1 MYSCANIGNPSGG
14 PIDKTPPIFMRS
26 NPTPNAVNV
35 KDRKIEIFFD
45 EIVTLKDPST
55 KIIVSPAQTE
65 MPRMSA
71 LGRKVTVEL
80 VDSLLPNTTY
90 TIDFSNSIQDN
101 NEGNA
106 IDNFAFAFSTGSVI
120 DSMRVSGYV
129 LDSRTLEPMQSVVVG
144 LQSNLADSAFHKEK
158 LQRVAL
164 TNDRGQFTIRNV
176 SPGSYH
182 IFALKDLDRDYKFG
196 NPTEDIAFL
205 DSIIV
210 PSIGSREAADTVYND
225 LNEIDTIMRATR
237 PAYFPNDILLS
248 MFNEDRKSQYLANN
262 LRVDSTRISLTFAA
276 ASDTLPSLSIV
287 GRNDVPDQWYTLERS
302 QTNDTLTYWIRP
314 PHLVSA
320 DTLMVATT
328 YLRTDTASN
337 LSWGTDTLKFTFQRQ
352 KAKKKKKNEETDS
365 LEQIRFMELHPLAN
379 DTQEVYAPLLLQTG
393 TPIER
398 YSREAFHLQRKLQ
411 NDTIFY
417 PAEIKSIALR
427 DSTLNRRDLMLKV
440 DWEPGAAYTL
450 AVDSLAMTDIYGL
463 QTKPLKVDF
472 NVRKMEEYG
481 NIVFNIPAVRDSAIV
496 ELLDG
501 TEKIVL
507 RAPVKS
513 HRAELLNLLP
523 GKYYARLFIDRN
535 GNGKYDTGN
544 YDMHLQPEETVYY
557 PGAINLKKNWDVEQT
572 WDIYATPIDKQKP
585 EAIKKNKPE
594 RKKWE
599 KVNTEKTETDEDEEN
614 GFSDFSNPNDPNL
627 RNSNNFGNYRK
638 YDSKIYFHF
647 FAQKFAHS
655 TKAHYLCTRKSQQR
669 LCPDGGIGRRAG
681 LKHQW
686 SKIHPGSIP
695 GLGTQKRL

>member
-1 MYSCANIGNPSGG
+1 MNNSKSLYYIFIIIAAAVMHSCANIGNPSGG

-379 DTQEVYAPLLLQTG
+379 GTQEVYAPLLLQTG

-507 RAPVKS
+507 RAPVKN

-638 YDSKIYFHF
+638 
-647 FAQKFAHS
+647 
-655 TKAHYLCTRKSQQR
+655 
-669 LCPDGGIGRRAG
+669 
-681 LKHQW
+681 
-686 SKIHPGSIP
+686 
-695 GLGTQKRL
+695 

>member
-1 MYSCANIGNPSGG
+1 MNNSKSLYYIFIIIAAAVMYSCANTGNPSGG

-144 LQSNLADSAFHKEK
+144 LQSNLAGSAFHKEK

-379 DTQEVYAPLLLQTG
+379 GTQEVYAPLLLQTG

-411 NDTIFY
+411 NDTTFY

-427 DSTLNRRDLMLKV
+427 DSTLSRRDLMLKV

-627 RNSNNFGNYRK
+627 RNSNNFGN
-638 YDSKIYFHF
+638 
-647 FAQKFAHS
+647 
-655 TKAHYLCTRKSQQR
+655 
-669 LCPDGGIGRRAG
+669 
-681 LKHQW
+681 
-686 SKIHPGSIP
+686 
-695 GLGTQKRL
+695 

>member
-1 MYSCANIGNPSGG
+1 MLFSRLALSLQAETENQMNNSKSLYYIFIIIAAAVMYSCANIGNPSGG

-225 LNEIDTIMRATR
+225 LNEIDTILRATR

-379 DTQEVYAPLLLQTG
+379 GTQEVYAPLLLQTG

-411 NDTIFY
+411 NDTTFY

-427 DSTLNRRDLMLKV
+427 DSTLSRRDLMLKV

-627 RNSNNFGNYRK
+627 RNSNNFGNYSR
-638 YDSKIYFHF
+638 
-647 FAQKFAHS
+647 
-655 TKAHYLCTRKSQQR
+655 
-669 LCPDGGIGRRAG
+669 
-681 LKHQW
+681 
-686 SKIHPGSIP
+686 
-695 GLGTQKRL
+695 

>member
-1 MYSCANIGNPSGG
+1 MLFSRLALSLQAETENQMNNSKSLYYIFIIIAAAVMYSCANIGNPSGG

-379 DTQEVYAPLLLQTG
+379 GTQEVYAPLLLQTG

-507 RAPVKS
+507 RAPVKN

-638 YDSKIYFHF
+638 
-647 FAQKFAHS
+647 
-655 TKAHYLCTRKSQQR
+655 
-669 LCPDGGIGRRAG
+669 
-681 LKHQW
+681 
-686 SKIHPGSIP
+686 
-695 GLGTQKRL
+695 

>member
-1 MYSCANIGNPSGG
+1 MENQMNNSKSLYYIFIIIAAAVMYSCANSGNPSGG

-379 DTQEVYAPLLLQTG
+379 GTQEVYAPLLLQTG

-427 DSTLNRRDLMLKV
+427 DSTLSRRDLMLKV

-599 KVNTEKTETDEDEEN
+599 KVNTEKTETDEDEEI

-627 RNSNNFGNYRK
+627 RNSNNFGNYR
-638 YDSKIYFHF
+638 
-647 FAQKFAHS
+647 
-655 TKAHYLCTRKSQQR
+655 R
-669 LCPDGGIGRRAG
+669 
-681 LKHQW
+681 
-686 SKIHPGSIP
+686 
-695 GLGTQKRL
+695 

>member
-1 MYSCANIGNPSGG
+1 MENQMNNSKSLYYIFIIIAAAVMYSCANIGNPSGG

-164 TNDRGQFTIRNV
+164 TNDRGQFTIRNM

-379 DTQEVYAPLLLQTG
+379 GTQEVYAPLLLQTG

-411 NDTIFY
+411 NDTTFY

-427 DSTLNRRDLMLKV
+427 DSTLSRRDLMLKV

-627 RNSNNFGNYRK
+627 RNSNNFGNYSR
-638 YDSKIYFHF
+638 
-647 FAQKFAHS
+647 
-655 TKAHYLCTRKSQQR
+655 
-669 LCPDGGIGRRAG
+669 
-681 LKHQW
+681 
-686 SKIHPGSIP
+686 
-695 GLGTQKRL
+695 

>member
-1 MYSCANIGNPSGG
+1 MNNSKSLYYIFIIIAAAVMYSCANIGNPSGG

-129 LDSRTLEPMQSVVVG
+129 IDSRTLEPMQSVVVG

-210 PSIGSREAADTVYND
+210 PSIGTREAADTVYND

-379 DTQEVYAPLLLQTG
+379 GTQEVYAPLLLQTG

-481 NIVFNIPAVRDSAIV
+481 NIVFNITAVRDSAIV

-507 RAPVKS
+507 RAPVKN

-614 GFSDFSNPNDPNL
+614 GFSDFSNPNDPNQ
-627 RNSNNFGNYRK
+627 RNSNNFGNYSR
-638 YDSKIYFHF
+638 
-647 FAQKFAHS
+647 
-655 TKAHYLCTRKSQQR
+655 
-669 LCPDGGIGRRAG
+669 
-681 LKHQW
+681 
-686 SKIHPGSIP
+686 
-695 GLGTQKRL
+695 

>member
-1 MYSCANIGNPSGG
+1 MNNSKSLYYIFIIIAAAVMYSCANIGNPSGG

-328 YLRTDTASN
+328 YLRTDTTSN

-379 DTQEVYAPLLLQTG
+379 GTQEVYAPLLLQTG

-411 NDTIFY
+411 NDTTFY

-427 DSTLNRRDLMLKV
+427 DSTLSRRDLMLKV

-501 TEKIVL
+501 TDKVVL
-507 RAPVKS
+507 HTPVKS

-544 YDMHLQPEETVYY
+544 YDMHLQPEETIYY

-599 KVNTEKTETDEDEEN
+599 KVSTEKTETDEDEEN

-627 RNSNNFGNYRK
+627 RNSNNFDNYR
-638 YDSKIYFHF
+638 
-647 FAQKFAHS
+647 
-655 TKAHYLCTRKSQQR
+655 R
-669 LCPDGGIGRRAG
+669 
-681 LKHQW
+681 
-686 SKIHPGSIP
+686 
-695 GLGTQKRL
+695 

>member
-1 MYSCANIGNPSGG
+1 MNNSKSLYYIFIIIAAAVMYSCANNGNPSGG

-379 DTQEVYAPLLLQTG
+379 GTQEVYAPLLLQTG

-627 RNSNNFGNYRK
+627 RNSNNFGNYSR
-638 YDSKIYFHF
+638 
-647 FAQKFAHS
+647 
-655 TKAHYLCTRKSQQR
+655 
-669 LCPDGGIGRRAG
+669 
-681 LKHQW
+681 
-686 SKIHPGSIP
+686 
-695 GLGTQKRL
+695 

>member
-1 MYSCANIGNPSGG
+1 MNNSKSLYYIFIIIAAAVMYSCANIGNPSGG

-45 EIVTLKDPST
+45 EIVSLKDPST

-176 SPGSYH
+176 SSGSYH

-225 LNEIDTIMRATR
+225 LNEIDTIMCATR

-379 DTQEVYAPLLLQTG
+379 GTQEVYAPLLLQTG

-411 NDTIFY
+411 NDTTFY

-427 DSTLNRRDLMLKV
+427 DSTLSRRDLMLKV

-501 TEKIVL
+501 TDKVVL
-507 RAPVKS
+507 HTPVKN
-513 HRAELLNLLP
+513 HRAELLNLQP

-627 RNSNNFGNYRK
+627 RNSNNFGNYSR
-638 YDSKIYFHF
+638 
-647 FAQKFAHS
+647 
-655 TKAHYLCTRKSQQR
+655 
-669 LCPDGGIGRRAG
+669 
-681 LKHQW
+681 
-686 SKIHPGSIP
+686 
-695 GLGTQKRL
+695 

>member
-1 MYSCANIGNPSGG
+1 MNNSKSLYYIFIIIAAAVMYSCANIGNPSGG

-379 DTQEVYAPLLLQTG
+379 GTQEVYAPLLLQTG

-411 NDTIFY
+411 NDTTFY

-427 DSTLNRRDLMLKV
+427 DSTLSRRDLMLKV

-481 NIVFNIPAVRDSAIV
+481 NIVFNIPAVRHSAIV

-501 TEKIVL
+501 TDKVVL
-507 RAPVKS
+507 HTPVKN
-513 HRAELLNLLP
+513 HRAELLNLQP

-627 RNSNNFGNYRK
+627 LNSNNFGNYR
-638 YDSKIYFHF
+638 
-647 FAQKFAHS
+647 
-655 TKAHYLCTRKSQQR
+655 R
-669 LCPDGGIGRRAG
+669 
-681 LKHQW
+681 
-686 SKIHPGSIP
+686 
-695 GLGTQKRL
+695 

>member
-1 MYSCANIGNPSGG
+1 MNNSKSLYYIFIIIAAAVMYSCANIGNPSGG

-379 DTQEVYAPLLLQTG
+379 GTQEVYAPLLLQTG

-427 DSTLNRRDLMLKV
+427 DSTLSRRDLMLKV

-481 NIVFNIPAVRDSAIV
+481 NIVFNIPAVHDSAIV

-638 YDSKIYFHF
+638 
-647 FAQKFAHS
+647 
-655 TKAHYLCTRKSQQR
+655 
-669 LCPDGGIGRRAG
+669 
-681 LKHQW
+681 
-686 SKIHPGSIP
+686 
-695 GLGTQKRL
+695 

>member
-1 MYSCANIGNPSGG
+1 MNNSKSLYYIFIIIAAAVMYSCANIGNPSGG

-379 DTQEVYAPLLLQTG
+379 GTQEVYAPLLLQTG

-440 DWEPGAAYTL
+440 DWEPGAAYKL

-501 TEKIVL
+501 TDKVVL
-507 RAPVKS
+507 HTPVKN
-513 HRAELLNLLP
+513 HRAELLNLQP

-599 KVNTEKTETDEDEEN
+599 KVSTEKTETDEDEEN

-627 RNSNNFGNYRK
+627 RNSNNFDNYR
-638 YDSKIYFHF
+638 
-647 FAQKFAHS
+647 
-655 TKAHYLCTRKSQQR
+655 R
-669 LCPDGGIGRRAG
+669 
-681 LKHQW
+681 
-686 SKIHPGSIP
+686 
-695 GLGTQKRL
+695 

>member
-302 QTNDTLTYWIRP
+302 QINDTLTYWIRP

-320 DTLMVATT
+320 DTLIVATT

-379 DTQEVYAPLLLQTG
+379 GTQEVYAPLLLQTG

-411 NDTIFY
+411 NDTTFY

-427 DSTLNRRDLMLKV
+427 DSTLSRRDLMLKV

-599 KVNTEKTETDEDEEN
+599 KVNTEKAETDEDEEN
-614 GFSDFSNPNDPNL
+614 GFSDFSNPNDPNQ
-627 RNSNNFGNYRK
+627 RNSNNFGNYR
-638 YDSKIYFHF
+638 
-647 FAQKFAHS
+647 
-655 TKAHYLCTRKSQQR
+655 R
-669 LCPDGGIGRRAG
+669 
-681 LKHQW
+681 
-686 SKIHPGSIP
+686 
-695 GLGTQKRL
+695 

>member
-129 LDSRTLEPMQSVVVG
+129 IDSRTLEPMQSVVVG

-210 PSIGSREAADTVYND
+210 PSIGTREAADTVYND

-379 DTQEVYAPLLLQTG
+379 GTQEVYAPLLLQTG

-417 PAEIKSIALR
+417 PAKIKSIALR
-427 DSTLNRRDLMLKV
+427 DSTLNRRDLVLKV

-481 NIVFNIPAVRDSAIV
+481 NIVFNITAVRDSAIV

-507 RAPVKS
+507 RAPVKN

-614 GFSDFSNPNDPNL
+614 SFSDFSNPNDPNQ
-627 RNSNNFGNYRK
+627 RNSNNFGNYR
-638 YDSKIYFHF
+638 
-647 FAQKFAHS
+647 
-655 TKAHYLCTRKSQQR
+655 R
-669 LCPDGGIGRRAG
+669 
-681 LKHQW
+681 
-686 SKIHPGSIP
+686 
-695 GLGTQKRL
+695 

>member
-1 MYSCANIGNPSGG
+1 MLFSRLALSLQAETENQMNNSKSLYYIFIIIAAAVMYSCANIGNPSGG

-328 YLRTDTASN
+328 YLRTDTTSN

-379 DTQEVYAPLLLQTG
+379 GTQEVYAPLLLQTG

-411 NDTIFY
+411 NDTTFY

-427 DSTLNRRDLMLKV
+427 DSTLSRRDLMLKV

-501 TEKIVL
+501 TDKVVL
-507 RAPVKS
+507 HTPVKS

-599 KVNTEKTETDEDEEN
+599 KVSTEKTETDEDEEN

-627 RNSNNFGNYRK
+627 RNSNNFDNYR
-638 YDSKIYFHF
+638 
-647 FAQKFAHS
+647 
-655 TKAHYLCTRKSQQR
+655 R
-669 LCPDGGIGRRAG
+669 
-681 LKHQW
+681 
-686 SKIHPGSIP
+686 
-695 GLGTQKRL
+695 

>member
-1 MYSCANIGNPSGG
+1 MNNSKSLYYIFIIIAAAVMYSCTNIGNPSGG

-379 DTQEVYAPLLLQTG
+379 GTQEVYAPLLLQTG

-427 DSTLNRRDLMLKV
+427 DSTLSRRDLMLKV

-614 GFSDFSNPNDPNL
+614 GFSDFSNPNDPNQ
-627 RNSNNFGNYRK
+627 RNSNNFGNYR
-638 YDSKIYFHF
+638 
-647 FAQKFAHS
+647 
-655 TKAHYLCTRKSQQR
+655 R
-669 LCPDGGIGRRAG
+669 
-681 LKHQW
+681 
-686 SKIHPGSIP
+686 
-695 GLGTQKRL
+695 

>member
-352 KAKKKKKNEETDS
+352 KAKKKKKNEGTDS
-365 LEQIRFMELHPLAN
+365 LEQIRFMELHPLVN
-379 DTQEVYAPLLLQTG
+379 GTQEVYAPLLLQTG

-398 YSREAFHLQRKLQ
+398 YSREAFYLQRKLQ

-427 DSTLNRRDLMLKV
+427 DSTLSRRDLMLKV
-440 DWEPGAAYTL
+440 DWEPGAAYKL

-501 TEKIVL
+501 TDKVVL
-507 RAPVKS
+507 HTPVKS

-627 RNSNNFGNYRK
+627 RNSNNFGNYSR
-638 YDSKIYFHF
+638 
-647 FAQKFAHS
+647 
-655 TKAHYLCTRKSQQR
+655 
-669 LCPDGGIGRRAG
+669 
-681 LKHQW
+681 
-686 SKIHPGSIP
+686 
-695 GLGTQKRL
+695 

>member
-1 MYSCANIGNPSGG
+1 MNNSKSLYYIFIIIAAAVMYSCANIGNPSGG

-144 LQSNLADSAFHKEK
+144 LQSNLAGSAFHKEK

-302 QTNDTLTYWIRP
+302 LTNDTLTYWIRP

-379 DTQEVYAPLLLQTG
+379 GTQEVYAPLLLQTG

-411 NDTIFY
+411 NDTTFY

-427 DSTLNRRDLMLKV
+427 DSTLSRRDLMLKV

-627 RNSNNFGNYRK
+627 RNSNNFGNYR
-638 YDSKIYFHF
+638 
-647 FAQKFAHS
+647 
-655 TKAHYLCTRKSQQR
+655 R
-669 LCPDGGIGRRAG
+669 
-681 LKHQW
+681 
-686 SKIHPGSIP
+686 
-695 GLGTQKRL
+695 

>member
-1 MYSCANIGNPSGG
+1 MLFSRLALSLQAETENQMNNSKSLYYIFIIIAAAVMYSCANIGNPSGG

-379 DTQEVYAPLLLQTG
+379 GTQEVYAPLLLQTG

-481 NIVFNIPAVRDSAIV
+481 NIVFNITAVRDSAIV

-507 RAPVKS
+507 RAPVKN

-614 GFSDFSNPNDPNL
+614 GFSDFSNPNDPNQ
-627 RNSNNFGNYRK
+627 RNSNNFGNYR
-638 YDSKIYFHF
+638 
-647 FAQKFAHS
+647 
-655 TKAHYLCTRKSQQR
+655 R
-669 LCPDGGIGRRAG
+669 
-681 LKHQW
+681 
-686 SKIHPGSIP
+686 
-695 GLGTQKRL
+695 

>member
-1 MYSCANIGNPSGG
+1 MNNSKSLYYIFIIIAAAVMYSCANIGNPSGG

-45 EIVTLKDPST
+45 EIVSLKDPST

-379 DTQEVYAPLLLQTG
+379 GTQEVYAPLLLQTG

-411 NDTIFY
+411 NDTTFY

-427 DSTLNRRDLMLKV
+427 DSTLSRRDLMLKV

-599 KVNTEKTETDEDEEN
+599 KVDTEKTETDEDEEN

-627 RNSNNFGNYRK
+627 RNSNNFGDYR
-638 YDSKIYFHF
+638 
-647 FAQKFAHS
+647 
-655 TKAHYLCTRKSQQR
+655 R
-669 LCPDGGIGRRAG
+669 
-681 LKHQW
+681 
-686 SKIHPGSIP
+686 
-695 GLGTQKRL
+695 

>member
-1 MYSCANIGNPSGG
+1 MNNSKSLYYIFIIIAAAVMYSCANFGNPSGG

-35 KDRKIEIFFD
+35 KDRKIEILFD

-210 PSIGSREAADTVYND
+210 PSIGTREATDTVYND

-379 DTQEVYAPLLLQTG
+379 STQEVYAPLLLQTG

-427 DSTLNRRDLMLKV
+427 DSTLNRRDLVLKV

-481 NIVFNIPAVRDSAIV
+481 NIVFNITAVRDSAIV

-507 RAPVKS
+507 RAPVKN

-614 GFSDFSNPNDPNL
+614 GFSDFSNPNDPNQ
-627 RNSNNFGNYRK
+627 RNSNNFGNYR
-638 YDSKIYFHF
+638 
-647 FAQKFAHS
+647 
-655 TKAHYLCTRKSQQR
+655 R
-669 LCPDGGIGRRAG
+669 
-681 LKHQW
+681 
-686 SKIHPGSIP
+686 
-695 GLGTQKRL
+695 

>member
-1 MYSCANIGNPSGG
+1 MNNSKSLYYIFIIIAAAVMYSCANIGNPSGG

-328 YLRTDTASN
+328 YLRTDTTSN

-379 DTQEVYAPLLLQTG
+379 GTQEVYAPLLLQTG

-411 NDTIFY
+411 NDTTFY
-417 PAEIKSIALR
+417 PAEIKSIVLR
-427 DSTLNRRDLMLKV
+427 DSTLSRRDLMLKV

-627 RNSNNFGNYRK
+627 RNSNNFGN
-638 YDSKIYFHF
+638 
-647 FAQKFAHS
+647 
-655 TKAHYLCTRKSQQR
+655 
-669 LCPDGGIGRRAG
+669 
-681 LKHQW
+681 
-686 SKIHPGSIP
+686 
-695 GLGTQKRL
+695 

>member
-144 LQSNLADSAFHKEK
+144 LQSNLVGSAFHKEK

-320 DTLMVATT
+320 DTLIVATT

-379 DTQEVYAPLLLQTG
+379 GTQEVYAPLLLQTG

-411 NDTIFY
+411 NDTTFY

-427 DSTLNRRDLMLKV
+427 DSTLSRRDLMLKV

-572 WDIYATPIDKQKP
+572 WDIYATPIDKQKS

-627 RNSNNFGNYRK
+627 RNSNNFGNYSR
-638 YDSKIYFHF
+638 
-647 FAQKFAHS
+647 
-655 TKAHYLCTRKSQQR
+655 
-669 LCPDGGIGRRAG
+669 
-681 LKHQW
+681 
-686 SKIHPGSIP
+686 
-695 GLGTQKRL
+695 

>member
-1 MYSCANIGNPSGG
+1 MNNSKSLYYIFIIIAAAVMYSCANIGNPSGG

-352 KAKKKKKNEETDS
+352 KAKKKKKNEGTDS
-365 LEQIRFMELHPLAN
+365 LEQIRFMELHPLVN
-379 DTQEVYAPLLLQTG
+379 GTQEVYAPLLLQTG

-417 PAEIKSIALR
+417 PAEIKSIARR
-427 DSTLNRRDLMLKV
+427 DSTLSRRDLMLKV

-507 RAPVKS
+507 RAPVKN

-572 WDIYATPIDKQKP
+572 WDIYATPIDKQKS

-627 RNSNNFGNYRK
+627 RNSNNFGN
-638 YDSKIYFHF
+638 
-647 FAQKFAHS
+647 
-655 TKAHYLCTRKSQQR
+655 
-669 LCPDGGIGRRAG
+669 
-681 LKHQW
+681 
-686 SKIHPGSIP
+686 
-695 GLGTQKRL
+695 

>member
-144 LQSNLADSAFHKEK
+144 LQSDLADSAFHREK

-314 PHLVSA
+314 THLVSA

-379 DTQEVYAPLLLQTG
+379 GTQEVYAPLLLQTG

-411 NDTIFY
+411 NDTTFY

-427 DSTLNRRDLMLKV
+427 DSTLSRRDLMLKV

-501 TEKIVL
+501 TDKVVL
-507 RAPVKS
+507 HTPVKN
-513 HRAELLNLLP
+513 HRAELLNLQP

-627 RNSNNFGNYRK
+627 RNSNNFGNYR
-638 YDSKIYFHF
+638 
-647 FAQKFAHS
+647 
-655 TKAHYLCTRKSQQR
+655 R
-669 LCPDGGIGRRAG
+669 
-681 LKHQW
+681 
-686 SKIHPGSIP
+686 
-695 GLGTQKRL
+695 

>member
-1 MYSCANIGNPSGG
+1 MNNSKSLYYIFIIIAAAVMYSCANIGNPSGG

-314 PHLVSA
+314 THLVSA

-379 DTQEVYAPLLLQTG
+379 GTQEVYAPLLLQTG

-411 NDTIFY
+411 NDTTFY

-427 DSTLNRRDLMLKV
+427 DSTLSRRDLMLKV

-481 NIVFNIPAVRDSAIV
+481 NIVFNITAVRDSAIV

-627 RNSNNFGNYRK
+627 RNSNNFGNYR
-638 YDSKIYFHF
+638 
-647 FAQKFAHS
+647 
-655 TKAHYLCTRKSQQR
+655 R
-669 LCPDGGIGRRAG
+669 
-681 LKHQW
+681 
-686 SKIHPGSIP
+686 
-695 GLGTQKRL
+695 

>member
-1 MYSCANIGNPSGG
+1 MNNSKSLYYIFIIIAAAVMYSCANIGNPSGG

-379 DTQEVYAPLLLQTG
+379 GTQEVYAPLLLQTG

-427 DSTLNRRDLMLKV
+427 DSTLSRRDLMLKV
-440 DWEPGAAYTL
+440 DWEPGAAYKL

-507 RAPVKS
+507 RAPVKN

-599 KVNTEKTETDEDEEN
+599 KVNTEKSETDEDEEN

-638 YDSKIYFHF
+638 
-647 FAQKFAHS
+647 
-655 TKAHYLCTRKSQQR
+655 
-669 LCPDGGIGRRAG
+669 
-681 LKHQW
+681 
-686 SKIHPGSIP
+686 
-695 GLGTQKRL
+695 

>member
-1 MYSCANIGNPSGG
+1 MNNSKSLYYIFIIIIAAAVMYSCANIGNPSGG

-129 LDSRTLEPMQSVVVG
+129 IDSRTLEPMQSVVVG

-210 PSIGSREAADTVYND
+210 PSIGTREAADTVYND

-276 ASDTLPSLSIV
+276 ASDTLPSLNIV
-287 GRNDVPDQWYTLERS
+287 GRNDVPDLWYTLERS

-379 DTQEVYAPLLLQTG
+379 GTQEVYAPLLLQTG

-427 DSTLNRRDLMLKV
+427 DSTLNRRDLVLKV

-481 NIVFNIPAVRDSAIV
+481 NIVFNITAVRDSAIV

-507 RAPVKS
+507 RAPVKN

-627 RNSNNFGNYRK
+627 RNSNNFGNYSR
-638 YDSKIYFHF
+638 
-647 FAQKFAHS
+647 
-655 TKAHYLCTRKSQQR
+655 
-669 LCPDGGIGRRAG
+669 
-681 LKHQW
+681 
-686 SKIHPGSIP
+686 
-695 GLGTQKRL
+695 

>member
-1 MYSCANIGNPSGG
+1 MNNSKSLYYIFIIIAAAVMYSCANIGNPSGG

-328 YLRTDTASN
+328 YLRTDTTSN

-379 DTQEVYAPLLLQTG
+379 GTQEVYAPLLLQTG

-411 NDTIFY
+411 NDTTFY

-427 DSTLNRRDLMLKV
+427 DSTLSRRDLMLKV

-501 TEKIVL
+501 TDKVAL
-507 RAPVKS
+507 HTPVKS

-572 WDIYATPIDKQKP
+572 WDIYATPIDKQKS

-614 GFSDFSNPNDPNL
+614 GFSDFSNPDDPNQ
-627 RNSNNFGNYRK
+627 RNSNNFGNYR
-638 YDSKIYFHF
+638 
-647 FAQKFAHS
+647 
-655 TKAHYLCTRKSQQR
+655 R
-669 LCPDGGIGRRAG
+669 
-681 LKHQW
+681 
-686 SKIHPGSIP
+686 
-695 GLGTQKRL
+695 

>member
-1 MYSCANIGNPSGG
+1 MNNSKSLYYIFIIIAAAVMYSCANIGNPSGG

-320 DTLMVATT
+320 DTLIVATT

-379 DTQEVYAPLLLQTG
+379 GTQEVYAPLLLQTG

-427 DSTLNRRDLMLKV
+427 DSTLSRRDLMLKV

-507 RAPVKS
+507 RAPVKN

-627 RNSNNFGNYRK
+627 RNSNNFG
-638 YDSKIYFHF
+638 D
-647 FAQKFAHS
+647 
-655 TKAHYLCTRKSQQR
+655 YLR
-669 LCPDGGIGRRAG
+669 
-681 LKHQW
+681 
-686 SKIHPGSIP
+686 
-695 GLGTQKRL
+695 

>member
-1 MYSCANIGNPSGG
+1 MNNSKSLYYIFIIIAAAVMYSCANIGNPSGG

-276 ASDTLPSLSIV
+276 ASDTLPSLNIV

-379 DTQEVYAPLLLQTG
+379 GTQEVYAPLLLQTG

-411 NDTIFY
+411 NDTTFY
-417 PAEIKSIALR
+417 PTEIKSIALR
-427 DSTLNRRDLMLKV
+427 DSTLSRRDLMLKV

-501 TEKIVL
+501 TDKVVL
-507 RAPVKS
+507 HTPVKS

-599 KVNTEKTETDEDEEN
+599 KVDTEKTETDEDEEN

-627 RNSNNFGNYRK
+627 RNSNNFGNYR
-638 YDSKIYFHF
+638 
-647 FAQKFAHS
+647 
-655 TKAHYLCTRKSQQR
+655 R
-669 LCPDGGIGRRAG
+669 
-681 LKHQW
+681 
-686 SKIHPGSIP
+686 
-695 GLGTQKRL
+695 

>member
-1 MYSCANIGNPSGG
+1 MNNSKSLYYIFIIIAAAVMYSCANIGNPSGG

-320 DTLMVATT
+320 DTLIVATT
-328 YLRTDTASN
+328 YLRTDTTSN

-379 DTQEVYAPLLLQTG
+379 GTQEVYAPLLLQTG

-411 NDTIFY
+411 NDTTFY

-427 DSTLNRRDLMLKV
+427 DSTLSRRDLMLKV

-599 KVNTEKTETDEDEEN
+599 KVNTEKTETDDDEEN

-627 RNSNNFGNYRK
+627 RNSNNFGNYR
-638 YDSKIYFHF
+638 
-647 FAQKFAHS
+647 
-655 TKAHYLCTRKSQQR
+655 R
-669 LCPDGGIGRRAG
+669 
-681 LKHQW
+681 
-686 SKIHPGSIP
+686 
-695 GLGTQKRL
+695 

>member
-1 MYSCANIGNPSGG
+1 MENQMNNSKSLYYIFIIIAAAVMYSCANIGNPSGG

-320 DTLMVATT
+320 DTLIVATT

-379 DTQEVYAPLLLQTG
+379 GTQEVYAPLLLQTG

-427 DSTLNRRDLMLKV
+427 DSTLSRRDLMLKV

-450 AVDSLAMTDIYGL
+450 AVDSLAITDIYGL

-599 KVNTEKTETDEDEEN
+599 KVNTEKTETDEDEEI

-627 RNSNNFGNYRK
+627 RNSNNFGNYR
-638 YDSKIYFHF
+638 
-647 FAQKFAHS
+647 
-655 TKAHYLCTRKSQQR
+655 R
-669 LCPDGGIGRRAG
+669 
-681 LKHQW
+681 
-686 SKIHPGSIP
+686 
-695 GLGTQKRL
+695 

>member
-1 MYSCANIGNPSGG
+1 MNNSKSLYYIFIIIAAAVMYSCANIGNPSGG

-129 LDSRTLEPMQSVVVG
+129 IDSRTLEPMQSVVVG

-210 PSIGSREAADTVYND
+210 PSIGTREAADTVYND
-225 LNEIDTIMRATR
+225 LNEIDTIMRATC

-276 ASDTLPSLSIV
+276 ASDTLPSLNIV

-379 DTQEVYAPLLLQTG
+379 GTQEVYAPLLLQTG

-427 DSTLNRRDLMLKV
+427 DSTLNRRDLVLKV

-481 NIVFNIPAVRDSAIV
+481 NIVFNITAVRDSAIV

-507 RAPVKS
+507 RAPVKN

-599 KVNTEKTETDEDEEN
+599 KVNTEKTKTDEDEEN
-614 GFSDFSNPNDPNL
+614 GFSDFSNPNDPNQ
-627 RNSNNFGNYRK
+627 RNYNNFGNYR
-638 YDSKIYFHF
+638 
-647 FAQKFAHS
+647 
-655 TKAHYLCTRKSQQR
+655 R
-669 LCPDGGIGRRAG
+669 
-681 LKHQW
+681 
-686 SKIHPGSIP
+686 
-695 GLGTQKRL
+695 

>member
-1 MYSCANIGNPSGG
+1 MNNSKSLYYIFIIIAAAVMYSCANIGNPSGG

-276 ASDTLPSLSIV
+276 ASDTLPSLNIV

-379 DTQEVYAPLLLQTG
+379 GTQEVYAPLLLQTG

-411 NDTIFY
+411 NDTTFY
-417 PAEIKSIALR
+417 PTEIKSIALR
-427 DSTLNRRDLMLKV
+427 DSTLSRRDLMLKV

-481 NIVFNIPAVRDSAIV
+481 NIVFNIPEVRDSAIV

-501 TEKIVL
+501 TDKVVL
-507 RAPVKS
+507 HTPVKN

-627 RNSNNFGNYRK
+627 RNSNNFGDYR
-638 YDSKIYFHF
+638 
-647 FAQKFAHS
+647 
-655 TKAHYLCTRKSQQR
+655 R
-669 LCPDGGIGRRAG
+669 
-681 LKHQW
+681 
-686 SKIHPGSIP
+686 
-695 GLGTQKRL
+695 

>member
-1 MYSCANIGNPSGG
+1 MNNSKSLYYIFIIIAAAVMYSCANIGNPSGG

-45 EIVTLKDPST
+45 EIVSLKDPST

-328 YLRTDTASN
+328 YLRTDTTSN

-379 DTQEVYAPLLLQTG
+379 GTQEVYAPLLLQTG

-411 NDTIFY
+411 NDTTFY

-427 DSTLNRRDLMLKV
+427 DSTLSRRDLMLKV

-572 WDIYATPIDKQKP
+572 WDIYATPIDKQKS

-599 KVNTEKTETDEDEEN
+599 KVDTEKTETDEDEEN

-627 RNSNNFGNYRK
+627 RNSNNFGNYR
-638 YDSKIYFHF
+638 
-647 FAQKFAHS
+647 
-655 TKAHYLCTRKSQQR
+655 R
-669 LCPDGGIGRRAG
+669 
-681 LKHQW
+681 
-686 SKIHPGSIP
+686 
-695 GLGTQKRL
+695 

>member
-1 MYSCANIGNPSGG
+1 MNNSKSLYYIFIIIAAAVMYSCANIGNPSGG

-379 DTQEVYAPLLLQTG
+379 GTQEVYAPLLLQTG

-411 NDTIFY
+411 NDTTFY

-427 DSTLNRRDLMLKV
+427 DSTLSRRDLMLKV

-501 TEKIVL
+501 TDKVVL
-507 RAPVKS
+507 HTPVKS

-627 RNSNNFGNYRK
+627 RNSNNFGDYR
-638 YDSKIYFHF
+638 
-647 FAQKFAHS
+647 
-655 TKAHYLCTRKSQQR
+655 R
-669 LCPDGGIGRRAG
+669 
-681 LKHQW
+681 
-686 SKIHPGSIP
+686 
-695 GLGTQKRL
+695 

>member
-1 MYSCANIGNPSGG
+1 MNNSKSLYYIFIIIAAAVMYSCANIGNPSGG

-320 DTLMVATT
+320 DTLIVATT

-379 DTQEVYAPLLLQTG
+379 GTQEVYAPLLLQTG

-411 NDTIFY
+411 SDTTFY

-427 DSTLNRRDLMLKV
+427 DSTLSRRDLMLKV
-440 DWEPGAAYTL
+440 DWEPGAAYKL

-572 WDIYATPIDKQKP
+572 WDIYATPIDKQKS

-599 KVNTEKTETDEDEEN
+599 KVSTEKTETDEDEEN

-627 RNSNNFGNYRK
+627 RNSNNFDNYR
-638 YDSKIYFHF
+638 
-647 FAQKFAHS
+647 
-655 TKAHYLCTRKSQQR
+655 R
-669 LCPDGGIGRRAG
+669 
-681 LKHQW
+681 
-686 SKIHPGSIP
+686 
-695 GLGTQKRL
+695 

>member
-210 PSIGSREAADTVYND
+210 PSIGSREAADTIYND

-328 YLRTDTASN
+328 YLRTDTTSN

-379 DTQEVYAPLLLQTG
+379 GTQEVYAPLLLQTG

-411 NDTIFY
+411 NDTTFY

-427 DSTLNRRDLMLKV
+427 DSTLSRRDLMLKV

-572 WDIYATPIDKQKP
+572 WDIYATPIDKQKS

-627 RNSNNFGNYRK
+627 RNSNNFGN
-638 YDSKIYFHF
+638 
-647 FAQKFAHS
+647 
-655 TKAHYLCTRKSQQR
+655 
-669 LCPDGGIGRRAG
+669 
-681 LKHQW
+681 
-686 SKIHPGSIP
+686 
-695 GLGTQKRL
+695 